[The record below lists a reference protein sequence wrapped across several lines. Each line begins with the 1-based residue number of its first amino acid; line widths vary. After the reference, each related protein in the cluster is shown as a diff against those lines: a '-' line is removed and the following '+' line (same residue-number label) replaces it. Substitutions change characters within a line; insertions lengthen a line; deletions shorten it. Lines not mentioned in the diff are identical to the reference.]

1 MSGLVQYAGECSSPY
16 AEKMQCDE
24 QLRRRIT
31 ANLAEFDVVENK
43 VDDAHHAAVALCVTD
58 LADGPELPGIG
69 RHEFQAS
76 EAGLILTRR
85 SAKLQDHPGQ
95 WALPGGRLDPGE
107 TPVQTALREMREEI
121 GLALPPE
128 RVLGLLDDFV
138 TRSGFVMTP
147 VVVWGGADVEL
158 EPNPEEVASVHRIP
172 LREFLRPD
180 APMLKPVAG
189 SEHPML
195 RMPVG
200 STSIAA
206 PTAALLYQFREACL
220 LGRGTRV
227 AHFEQ
232 PAFAW
237 R

>member
-1 MSGLVQYAGECSSPY
+1 M
-16 AEKMQCDE
+16 
-24 QLRRRIT
+24 
-31 ANLAEFDVVENK
+31 
-43 VDDAHHAAVALCVTD
+43 
-58 LADGPELPGIG
+58 
-69 RHEFQAS
+69 
-76 EAGLILTRR
+76 
-85 SAKLQDHPGQ
+85 
-95 WALPGGRLDPGE
+95 
-107 TPVQTALREMREEI
+107 QTALREMREEI

-147 VVVWGGADVEL
+147 VVVWGGPGLEL
-158 EPNPEEVASVHRIP
+158 EPNPEEVASVHHIP

-180 APMLKPVAG
+180 APILKPVAD

-220 LGRGTRV
+220 LGRDTRV
-227 AHFEQ
+227 AHFEE